1 MPAPD
6 LFPVRLS
13 LEVAGLALVLV
24 LPVGVALAWLQAH
37 RRLPFGTA
45 VDALILLPLVLPP
58 SVVGYLLVIVLGREG
73 LLGRAL
79 EVLFDFR
86 LIFTPAA
93 AVLAAAIV
101 ALPLLVKTVQPAI
114 EAVPS
119 ELEDVGRTLGL
130 SPLSLFLRVT
140 LPSSWRGML
149 AGVVLA
155 FARALGEFGA
165 TLMFAGDIPKRT
177 ETMPLAIYAAYQV
190 GNDRA
195 AMFYVAVLVVLSLL
209 VVLLA
214 ARLSPR
220 GLRT

>member
-1 MPAPD
+1 MIIPD

-13 LEVAGLALVLV
+13 LVVAGLALVLV
-24 LPVGVALAWLQAH
+24 LPLGLVLAWLQAH
-37 RRLPFGTA
+37 RRLRFGTA
-45 VDALILLPLVLPP
+45 IDALILLPLVLPP
-58 SVVGYLLVIVLGREG
+58 SVVGYLLVMFLGREG
-73 LLGRAL
+73 PAGHAL
-79 EVLFDFR
+79 ETLFDVR

-130 SPLSLFLRVT
+130 SPLALFFRVT
-140 LPSSWRGML
+140 LPASWRGML
-149 AGVVLA
+149 AGAVLA

-165 TLMFAGDIPKRT
+165 TLMFAGDIPRRT

-190 GNDRA
+190 GDDRA
-195 AMFYVAVLVVLSLL
+195 AIFYVAVLVALSLM

-220 GLRT
+220 GLRA

>member
-1 MPAPD
+1 MITPD

-13 LEVAGLALVLV
+13 LAVAGSALMLV
-24 LPVGVALAWLQAH
+24 LPLGLVLAWLQAH
-37 RRLPFGTA
+37 RRLRFGTA
-45 VDALILLPLVLPP
+45 IDALILLPLVLPP
-58 SVVGYLLVIVLGREG
+58 SVVGYLLVVLLGREG
-73 LLGRAL
+73 PAGHALESLLG
-79 EVLFDFR
+79 VR

-114 EAVPS
+114 EAVPT

-130 SPLSLFLRVT
+130 SPLALFFRVT
-140 LPSSWRGML
+140 LPASWRGML
-149 AGVVLA
+149 AGAVLA

-190 GNDRA
+190 GDDRA
-195 AMFYVAVLVVLSLL
+195 AIFYVAVLVALSLL

>member
-1 MPAPD
+1 MPTPD

-13 LEVAGLALVLV
+13 LEVAGLALALV
-24 LPVGVALAWLQAH
+24 LPVGVVLAWLQAH
-37 RRLPFGTA
+37 RRLAFRTA

-73 LLGRAL
+73 PLGRAL
-79 EVLFDFR
+79 EALFDLR

-114 EAVPS
+114 EAVPA

-130 SPLSLFLRVT
+130 SPLFLFLRVT

-195 AMFYVAVLVVLSLL
+195 AMFYVAVLVALSLL